1 MCLKE
6 LREALRKLSPMIS
19 EKRKA
24 RIASVVASR
33 TNSLAVLLENV
44 HNEANESAVM
54 RSMDALGCLH
64 LHKLQTIPTTE
75 AYIAWQSN
83 KKMKFP
89 PRTDA
94 GARAWVQT
102 HHWSDTRECIAHLK
116 DRHGY
121 TLASACPSATTPISG
136 IDFSQKVLVAF
147 GNESTGISDKLA
159 DLSDLKFS
167 LPMCG
172 FVDSYNISV
181 SVALT
186 LYHAYLQRRETHVR
200 KSVVSKMSPLISELV
215 AFPQRLETPG
225 LWCGLFRIVVCDS
238 HASLHPHYSY
248 GKEVS
253 TLA

>member
-1 MCLKE
+1 MCLK
-6 LREALRKLSPMIS
+6 EALRKLSPMIS
-19 EKRKA
+19 ERRKTK
-24 RIASVVASR
+24 IASVVASR
-33 TNSLAVLLENV
+33 TKSPAVLLENV

-64 LHKLQTIPTTE
+64 LHKLQTTPTTE
-75 AYIAWQSN
+75 TYTAWQRH

-102 HHWSDTRECIAHLK
+102 HHWADMAECISHLK
-116 DRHGY
+116 GHHGY
-121 TLASACPSATTPISG
+121 TLACACPSATTPISG
-136 IDFSQKVLVAF
+136 IDFSSRKVLVAF
-147 GNESTGISDKLA
+147 GNECNGISDKLSE
-159 DLSDLKFS
+159 LSDIKFS

-200 KSVVSKMSPLISELV
+200 NKTVVL
-215 AFPQRLETPG
+215 FP
-225 LWCGLFRIVVCDS
+225 W
-238 HASLHPHYSY
+238 
-248 GKEVS
+248 
-253 TLA
+253 